1 MFAFFVT
8 TRDRMLAR
16 AWQSADRGATAVEYG
31 LIASLIAAVIVIAVT
46 AFGTQ
51 LLALFD
57 LMPDALTAI
66 GITPTPYLR
75 ARPWGRAGDRE
86 TGTDLPERA
95 GVHDPQ
101 PLLSSLSRDLKDK
114 GSSNREVPLRA

>member
-1 MFAFFVT
+1 MLAFFVT
-8 TRDRMLAR
+8 TRDRMFAR

-66 GITPTPYLR
+66 GITPTP
-75 ARPWGRAGDRE
+75 
-86 TGTDLPERA
+86 
-95 GVHDPQ
+95 
-101 PLLSSLSRDLKDK
+101 
-114 GSSNREVPLRA
+114 